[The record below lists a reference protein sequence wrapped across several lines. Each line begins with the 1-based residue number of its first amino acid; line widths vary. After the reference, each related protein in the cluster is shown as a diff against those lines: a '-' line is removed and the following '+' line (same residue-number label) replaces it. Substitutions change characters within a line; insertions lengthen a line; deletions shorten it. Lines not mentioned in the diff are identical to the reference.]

1 MGYKVSNYGRMHDL
15 SGDKVKP
22 LSKYL
27 VISFPV
33 GRSGEDK
40 IAIRPLLC
48 NKHIFPWNACFH
60 LCLRF
65 VYIDQG
71 MHFKIKQQKVK
82 YQVALLVF
90 SVGISF
96 SGF

>member
-71 MHFKIKQQKVK
+71 MHFRIFQLKKLTKQ
-82 YQVALLVF
+82 LDISL
-90 SVGISF
+90 SVVLSF